1 MAQNVEE
8 VQEQLSSTA
17 ASIAERNEILRRAG
31 VSIPT
36 HRNPPPLQPAVRL
49 RPAWLAFLLRL
60 VRYPD

>member
-1 MAQNVEE
+1 MVQNVEE
-8 VQEQLSSTA
+8 VQERLSEA
-17 ASIAERNEILRRAG
+17 ADPVAERDEILRRAG

-36 HRNPPPLQPAVRL
+36 HRNPPPLQPPERL

>member
-1 MAQNVEE
+1 MVQNVEE
-8 VQEQLSSTA
+8 VQERLSKA
-17 ASIAERNEILRRAG
+17 ADPNAERDEILRRAG
-31 VSIPT
+31 VRVPT